1 MANRVTGTKEIDME
15 DEASR
20 AVVGEVLEKMVPG
33 KGGSSSSTRK
43 RSSSSSGGRDKRK
56 SRISIYKD
64 KKACPHKQNYIHI
77 YIYACRFY
85 IYNTQIPLY
94 INMYLDMYI

>member
-1 MANRVTGTKEIDME
+1 MANSVTATKEIDME

-33 KGGSSSSTRK
+33 KGGSSSSKRK

-56 SRISIYKD
+56 SRTTKD
-64 KKACPHKQNYIHI
+64 EACPHKQHYI
-77 YIYACRFY
+77 YIYIY
-85 IYNTQIPLY
+85 IC
-94 INMYLDMYI
+94 M